1 MSQYGPRSGR
11 KGGRYRRVAAGS
23 RVDESLFGEVRTRAL
38 ACTGAEPPHARAFTL
53 LAPRVLWLR
62 GNVPRWCPG
71 RRRLWLLETA
81 APSHATVACATTVC
95 SRHSHLPPQRRTARS
110 RSGVSVVSRGD
121 VLRAS
126 GSAVME
132 SAAAPTFVTASEL
145 NRIKQSTAIRTA
157 EDIKR
162 EKAEAA
168 ARMEKRQAVSKARKV
183 CAAAWCTLPCAAS
196 RPLARCLRAPVP
208 HRSLPRWCL
217 DAPRRA

>member
-1 MSQYGPRSGR
+1 MRAPARWLCVRGNA
-11 KGGRYRRVAAGS
+11 GGC
-23 RVDESLFGEVRTRAL
+23 DPLT
-38 ACTGAEPPHARAFTL
+38 
-53 LAPRVLWLR
+53 PRVLVLS
-62 GNVPRWCPG
+62 GVLPLLPR
-71 RRRLWLLETA
+71 
-81 APSHATVACATTVC
+81 C
-95 SRHSHLPPQRRTARS
+95 SLPPPQRRTARS

-145 NRIKQSTAIRTA
+145 SRIKQSTAIRTA

-183 CAAAWCTLPCAAS
+183 GATAAVGRVLCSARARGSTVPDTNGGAAARHA
-196 RPLARCLRAPVP
+196 
-208 HRSLPRWCL
+208 
-217 DAPRRA
+217 

>member
-1 MSQYGPRSGR
+1 MGP
-11 KGGRYRRVAAGS
+11 AAGARVGVIAASPPDHVLTS
-23 RVDESLFGEVRTRAL
+23 RCSARYVRAFVCAGAIRAVVLHWLRGLVAHTPCRAQWHAGARTLALCAWTRWRMRPTYT
-38 ACTGAEPPHARAFTL
+38 ACTGAIGVLPL
-53 LAPRVLWLR
+53 LPR
-62 GNVPRWCPG
+62 
-71 RRRLWLLETA
+71 
-81 APSHATVACATTVC
+81 C
-95 SRHSHLPPQRRTARS
+95 SLPPPQRRTARS

-145 NRIKQSTAIRTA
+145 SRIKQSTAIRTA

-183 CAAAWCTLPCAAS
+183 
-196 RPLARCLRAPVP
+196 RATADAGSCVVCSAHVPVCKCQ
-208 HRSLPRWCL
+208 HG
-217 DAPRRA
+217 A